1 VATAIG
7 NFVIPAMIVPI
18 LARPDLLDEM
28 LATIDYPIEHLVIID
43 NGHCVKE
50 VTAKHVHNIHIVTMP
65 TNLGVAGSWNLG
77 IKSLPFAP
85 YWLIANFDVKW
96 PEGSLE
102 RFDKEATAHELV
114 LSDAFPPW
122 AAFALGAAVVNAVG
136 LFDEALHPAY
146 FEDLDYER
154 RCERIGPMIR
164 RTSIPVDHANSSTL
178 KAGYE
183 QRNNETYDL
192 NMKYYHDKMSR
203 NDYSEGVWNVR
214 RRRILTWD

>member
-1 VATAIG
+1 VATTFG
-7 NFVIPAMIVPI
+7 NFVIPAMVVPI
-18 LARPDLLDEM
+18 LARPNLLDEM

-65 TNLGVAGSWNLG
+65 TNLGVSGSWNLG
-77 IKSLPFAP
+77 IKSLPFSA
-85 YWLIANFDVKW
+85 YWLITNFDVTW
-96 PEGSLE
+96 PAGSLE
-102 RFDKEATAHELV
+102 RFAKEATAHELV
-114 LSDAFPPW
+114 LSGASPPW
-122 AAFALGAAVVNAVG
+122 AAFALGSAVVNAVG

-164 RTSIPVDHANSSTL
+164 TTNIPVRHQNSSTI

-183 QRNNETYDL
+183 KRNDETYDL
-192 NMKYYHDKMSR
+192 NRSYYENKMSN
-203 NDYSEGVWNVR
+203 NDYSEGSWNIR
-214 RRRILTWD
+214 RRRLLTWD